1 MIVTGESSGEL
12 YGSLLTK
19 ALKAKWPE
27 LHIIGV
33 GGEKMKQAGVELISG
48 ISSAFGI
55 SEAISSYR
63 TVKETFSKAVNAI
76 EKFSPEVIVLID
88 YPDFNI
94 RLAKIAKGK
103 GIKILYY
110 VSPQVWA
117 WRKGRV
123 KTIAEISDRIAV
135 ILPFEE
141 GIYRGTGVQ
150 CEFVGHPVLEEI
162 ESLTQGITPPN
173 PTLLNNPL
181 SPPLLIPTHPPLVKG
196 GIGDL
201 SGGMGGLKTSLGLK
215 PEHPVLALLPGSR
228 PHELKSLLP
237 VMLDVVKNFK
247 AEFPNYNYQF
257 VMPIAPNIDVKKYQ
271 GFIDKLK
278 DEGVMVKKENAA
290 TALSISDLAVIASGT
305 ATLQAAFLETPM
317 VVIYKLSPLTYFIG
331 RLIVDVKYISLINLI
346 SDREVVKEL
355 LQSGANAKNII
366 SELKKIMLDKD
377 YRDQMTNYFRTVR
390 EIFAGKRPSQRV
402 AEIIG
407 EMAV

>member
-1 MIVTGESSGEL
+1 MNTVMIVTGESSGEL

-33 GGEKMKQAGVELISG
+33 GGEKMKEAGVELISG

-63 TVKETFSKAVNAI
+63 SVKETFSKAVNAI

-162 ESLTQGITPPN
+162 E
-173 PTLLNNPL
+173 LLKQRTNSSNLENNPR
-181 SPPLLIPTHPPLVKG
+181 
-196 GIGDL
+196 
-201 SGGMGGLKTSLGLK
+201 MGGLKTSFGLK
-215 PEHPVLALLPGSR
+215 PEQPVLALLPGSR

-257 VMPIAPNIDVKKYQ
+257 VMPIAPNVDVKKYQ

-278 DEGVMVKKENAA
+278 DEGVMVKKENAV

-407 EMAV
+407 EMTV

>member
-12 YGSLLTK
+12 YGSLLAK
-19 ALKAKWPE
+19 ALKTKFPD

-33 GGEKMKQAGVELISG
+33 GGERMKQAGVELISG

-55 SEAISSYR
+55 SEAISSYKA
-63 TVKETFSKAVNAI
+63 VKETLSKAADAI
-76 EKFSPEVIVLID
+76 EKFSPKVVVLID

-94 RLAKIAKGK
+94 RLAKIAKDK
-103 GIKILYY
+103 GIRILYY

-135 ILPFEE
+135 ILPFEV
-141 GIYRGTGVQ
+141 GIYKNTGTQ

-162 ESLTQGITPPN
+162 DSLTMNKT
-173 PTLLNNPL
+173 
-181 SPPLLIPTHPPLVKG
+181 
-196 GIGDL
+196 DL
-201 SGGMGGLKTSLGLK
+201 KMSLGLK
-215 PEHPVLALLPGSR
+215 ADSPILALLPGSR
-228 PHELKSLLP
+228 EHELKSLLP

-247 AEFPNYNYQF
+247 KEFPDLNYQF
-257 VMPIAPNIDVKKYQ
+257 LMPIAPNIDTKKYQ
-271 GFIDKLK
+271 NLIDKLK
-278 DEGVMVKKENAA
+278 DEGVIVKKENAVKI
-290 TALSISDLAVIASGT
+290 LSVSDLAVIASGT

-355 LQSGANAKNII
+355 LQSRANSKNII
-366 SELKKIMLDKD
+366 YELKKIMLDKE
-377 YRDQMTNYFRTVR
+377 YREHMTRQFRTVR
-390 EIFAGKRPSQRV
+390 EMFAGKMPSMRV
-402 AEIIG
+402 AEMIN
-407 EMAV
+407 EMTG